1 MAKPDKHGMN
11 YMYGPIGPT
20 HAPELK
26 TETIYL
32 IGSLRLPGVRAF
44 AKELRR
50 HNFDVFDDWHA
61 AGELA
66 DTIWQE
72 YEQDRG
78 RTYLEAIQGAHAK
91 CVFEFDERNINRSSV
106 GILMLPAGKSGHL
119 ELGYML
125 GQRKRGYVLFDKEPE
140 RWDIM
145 YQFATG
151 LFLDKDKLIAE
162 LKQPGQ
168 MR

>member
-1 MAKPDKHGMN
+1 MGRKIDNSYLGQSYVPVS
-11 YMYGPIGPT
+11 P
-20 HAPELK
+20 LK

-32 IGSLRLPGVRAF
+32 IGSLRLPSVRQF
-44 AKELRR
+44 AQELRQ
-50 HNFDVFDDWHA
+50 HSFDVFDDWHA
-61 AGELA
+61 AGPEA
-66 DTIWQE
+66 DDIWQK

-78 RTYLEAIQGAHAK
+78 RSYLEAIQGAHAK

-106 GILMLPAGKSGHL
+106 GILMLPAGKSGHM